1 MFAFMGNDRDLQQG
15 EHRVCL
21 FTHIEQDTPRPDAS
35 DRYGQNI
42 EPMGLWV
49 TMGHHGT
56 DGLTDG
62 RATFRHLTAAIKPL
76 IVKAIATGEHNA
88 VKAWKVALSERY
100 NGATGVALTRAV
112 MNDGYT
118 AIVTVDEHHEPGEI
132 VLLNAASRKLCRSH
146 L

>member
-1 MFAFMGNDRDLQQG
+1 MLFAFMGNDMDLRQG

-42 EPMGLWV
+42 EPLGLWV

-62 RATFRHLTAAIKPL
+62 RITFRHLTASIRPL
-76 IVKAIATGEHNA
+76 IVKATATAEHNA
-88 VKAWKVALSERY
+88 VKAWKLQLSKRY
-100 NGATGVALTRAV
+100 NGATGAALSRAI
-112 MNDGYT
+112 MEAGYT
-118 AIVTVDEHHEPGEI
+118 AIVTVDEGYETGEI
-132 VLLNAASRKLCRSH
+132 VLLNV
-146 L
+146 